1 MLGFRLIGILWAL
14 AFTGAAQG
22 QEALAPLN
30 ADEPALAA
38 ELVESLVHY
47 PDDIVQVI
55 FDATEYPE
63 QIALAA
69 RYLNEPNSVQGKPAF
84 NRAILAL
91 MQYPTLLQ
99 RLSTDLVWISELGRA
114 LAEDES
120 LVWAQLKDRRQ
131 LPEGLASPV
140 TVVPEETRVVYRS
153 RPSSS
158 VSSTLARTG
167 VLVYVVHWDR
177 HSHRRPLHPA
187 SSPLW
192 LLGTFQQTRSF
203 MASQALAAPRPF
215 SVSAA
220 PATREKDH
228 TRTQGDSARVSARL
242 APSSTGL
249 YVWRVIRHSPWH
261 RPTALI
267 EISAGLLPTNPKAA
281 DPTPKQ
287 RQTWL
292 HQKWDTSKKK
302 QHHLP
307 PDRPRLH

>member
-1 MLGFRLIGILWAL
+1 M
-14 AFTGAAQG
+14 GAAQR
-22 QEALAPLN
+22 
-30 ADEPALAA
+30 PATT
-38 ELVESLVHY
+38 
-47 PDDIVQVI
+47 P
-55 FDATEYPE
+55 
-63 QIALAA
+63 
-69 RYLNEPNSVQGKPAF
+69 R
-84 NRAILAL
+84 
-91 MQYPTLLQ
+91 
-99 RLSTDLVWISELGRA
+99 
-114 LAEDES
+114 
-120 LVWAQLKDRRQ
+120 
-131 LPEGLASPV
+131 
-140 TVVPEETRVVYRS
+140 RS
-153 RPSSS
+153 RIACNGGTRRNSRGVSQQTQLLPSLRP
-158 VSSTLARTG
+158 LARTG
-167 VLVYVVHWDR
+167 VLVLCR
-177 HSHRRPLHPA
+177 ALGSAQSSTPTASKA

-242 APSSTGL
+242 APSSTPAL